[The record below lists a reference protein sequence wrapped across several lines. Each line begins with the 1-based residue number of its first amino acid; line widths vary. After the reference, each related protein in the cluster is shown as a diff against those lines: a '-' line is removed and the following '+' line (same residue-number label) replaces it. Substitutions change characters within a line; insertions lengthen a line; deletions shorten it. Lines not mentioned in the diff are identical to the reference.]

1 MDQHTVGSRLHSAPA
16 PFSASSSDVAGA
28 RFADALAANANIG
41 SGRGTPDTSTG
52 PASVGGVRR
61 NSVDLPPGTNPNW
74 HGFQATPQEFA
85 KNSFLNTL
93 TPYSSFTPLPSFT
106 PGQVANGENAI
117 VGYTIAPNRHDPT
130 IGDLHVLGVPGSTP
144 HISQGFAYFVPYTN
158 GKTNG
163 VSVPTRPT
171 AGQPQTV
178 LTGALSGCGFYASPD
193 PNNPNNTIFSHSAEA
208 MHGGSSDVRPGSVGV
223 DYKQHYGHAGAAS
236 AFAFFDGRSQQWVI
250 AGQNATLGYH
260 GTQQVPVGAAGNPGS
275 RSGVLIPVAFSA
287 GDSSSMGGIAPG
299 IPG

>member
-1 MDQHTVGSRLHSAPA
+1 
-16 PFSASSSDVAGA
+16 VAGPG
-28 RFADALAANANIG
+28 FAEVLAANANTG
-41 SGRGTPDTSTG
+41 SRGG
-52 PASVGGVRR
+52 PSGGPGTVGGPRR
-61 NSVDLPPGTNPNW
+61 NSVDFPPGTNPNW
-74 HGFQATPQEFA
+74 HGFQAAPQDFA
-85 KNSFLNTL
+85 RTSFLNTL

-106 PGQVANGENAI
+106 PGQVSNGENSI

-130 IGDLHVLGVPGSTP
+130 TGDLHVLGVPGSTP
-144 HISQGFAYFVPYTN
+144 QVSQGFAYFVPYTN
-158 GKTNG
+158 GRTNG
-163 VSVPTRPT
+163 VSVPTHPT

-208 MHGGSSDVRPGSVGV
+208 MHGGSSDVPPGSVGV

-236 AFAFFDGRSQQWVI
+236 AFAFFDGRSQQWMI

-275 RSGVLIPVAFSA
+275 HSGVLIPVTFSA
-287 GDSSSMGGIAPG
+287 GASSGTASIVPG